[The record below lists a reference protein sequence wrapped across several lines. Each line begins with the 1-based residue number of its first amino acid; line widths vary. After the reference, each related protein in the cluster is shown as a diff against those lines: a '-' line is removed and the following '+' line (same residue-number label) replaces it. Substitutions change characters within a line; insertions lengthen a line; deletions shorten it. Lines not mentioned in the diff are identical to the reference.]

1 MVNWPHNPLP
11 DALLAEFAA
20 QVYPQTQGFVPG
32 YGSLTPQLILVGEAP
47 GATEVTSQRPFTGR
61 AGVKLDLM
69 LEALGLTRQAVFIT
83 MSFHRRPIKLKPN
96 GRLGNRP
103 PAAQELA
110 QEAALLDQELAAL
123 PQVPILAM
131 GTVALKRLGAGPLQ
145 AQHGQVRSVA
155 VLSRSGHAWVP
166 GPRRLVAACAH
177 PAALLYRRAT
187 EVQTLADLAAIRT
200 VLEEIVC

>member
-69 LEALGLTRQAVFIT
+69 LDALGVTREMVFIT
-83 MSFHRRPIKLKPN
+83 MSFHRRPIQVKAN
-96 GRLGNRP
+96 GRIGNRP
-103 PAAQELA
+103 PTRQEVA
-110 QEAALLDQELAAL
+110 QEAGLLDQELAAL

-131 GTVALKRLGAGPLQ
+131 GTVALQRLGAGLLRDW
-145 AQHGQVRSVA
+145 HGQVRPVA
-155 VLSRSGHAWVP
+155 VMARADAAWRP

-187 EVQTLADLAAIRT
+187 EIQTLADLAAIRT